1 MTKKGIIQLIFFL
14 FFLTLLISATDPLQT
29 IIPVDLFFRLDP
41 LIALV
46 TLLGS
51 GILVPGVL
59 LSVTLLIGTL
69 LFGRF
74 FCGYVCPMG
83 GLIDASDRTF
93 FPRIGRGS
101 PHWAKRGR
109 AFKYYILIMVLLSA
123 LLGLVIVHFFDPIT
137 LLTRTL
143 TFLLY
148 PLLLFLGEE
157 TMTIIRPLADRMGWM
172 EISYASFT
180 QKVYGMG
187 WVTFILVGVILFLG
201 RVRHRF
207 WCRYLCP
214 LGALLS
220 LFGRFG
226 IYRRRVNDR
235 CTACGLCQKGCP
247 MGAIADDP
255 QITAPGECILC
266 RSCAG
271 LCPEGAI
278 SFRPSSTRAVREER
292 AFQLTRRGLILSLT
306 FGAIGAFLARS
317 DPARGQIHGRLI
329 RPPGAIPEPKYLNRC
344 IRCGE
349 CMKVC
354 ITNTLQ
360 PALFE
365 AGLEGL
371 WTPKMHLRLAPCEQ
385 QCNLCGQV
393 CPTRAIRPLDLEER
407 RHAKVGT
414 AILKRESCLVWEQD
428 RLCLICD
435 EICPY
440 DAITFRWVE
449 GLKRP
454 FVLENRCNGCGQ
466 CEKACPIQGDSAIV
480 VVPMAELRL
489 AKGSYVEEAKRL
501 KYEFAGARTEELS
514 PEERLLYKK
523 GE

>member
-1 MTKKGIIQLIFFL
+1 MTKKGLIQLTFFL
-14 FFLTLLISATDPLQT
+14 FFLALLLGAADLLQT
-29 IIPVDLFFRLDP
+29 FLPVDLFFRLDP

-51 GILVPGVL
+51 GILVQGIL
-59 LSVTLLIGTL
+59 LSVALLIGTL
-69 LFGRF
+69 VFGRF
-74 FCGYVCPMG
+74 FCAYVCPMG
-83 GLIDASDRTF
+83 GLIDASDTTF
-93 FPRIGRGS
+93 FPKVGRGS
-101 PHWAKRGR
+101 PRWAKKGR
-109 AFKYYILIMVLLSA
+109 AFKYFLLTVVLLSA
-123 LLGLVIVHFFDPIT
+123 FLGFIIVQFFDPIT
-137 LLTRTL
+137 ILTRTI

-157 TMTIIRPLADRMGWM
+157 TLTIIRPLADRMGWM
-172 EISYASFT
+172 TISYASFT

-187 WVTFILVGVILFLG
+187 WVTFILVGMILFLG
-201 RVRHRF
+201 RMRHRF

-220 LFGRFG
+220 LFSRFG
-226 IYRRRVNDR
+226 LFRRRVNDE
-235 CTACGLCQKGCP
+235 CTDCGLCQKGCP
-247 MGAIADDP
+247 MGAIAEDP
-255 QITAPGECILC
+255 RITAPGECVLC
-266 RSCAG
+266 RSCAR
-271 LCPEGAI
+271 LCPERAI
-278 SFRPSSTRAVREER
+278 SFWPSTTRPIREKE
-292 AFQLTRRGLILSLT
+292 AFQLTRRGFILSFAL
-306 FGAIGAFLARS
+306 GATGAFLART
-317 DPARGQIHGRLI
+317 DPATGKTHGRLI
-329 RPPGAIPEPKYLNRC
+329 RPPGAIPEPQYLNRC

-360 PALFE
+360 PTLLE

-371 WTPKMHLRLAPCEQ
+371 WTPKMHMRLAPCEQ

-393 CPTRAIRPLDLEER
+393 CPTQAIRPLDLHER

-428 RLCLICD
+428 RLCLVCD

-440 DAITFRWVE
+440 DAIIFRWVD

-466 CEKACPIQGDSAIV
+466 CEAVCPIKGEAAIV
-480 VVPMAELRL
+480 VVPMAEIRL
-489 AKGSYVEEAKRL
+489 SKGSYVEEAKQL

-514 PEERLLYKK
+514 PEEKILYKK
-523 GE
+523 

>member
-1 MTKKGIIQLIFFL
+1 MSKKGLIQLVFFL
-14 FFLTLLISATDPLQT
+14 FFLTLLLSATDPLQT
-29 IIPVDLFFRLDP
+29 LLPVDLFFRFDP

-51 GILVPGVL
+51 GVLAPGILL
-59 LSVTLLIGTL
+59 AAALLIATL

-74 FCGYVCPMG
+74 FCAYVCPTG
-83 GLIDASDRTF
+83 GFIDASDTAF
-93 FPRIGRGS
+93 FKKTGRGS
-101 PHWAKRGR
+101 PPWAKRGR
-109 AFKYYILIMVLLSA
+109 AFKYYILAAVLFCA
-123 LLGLVIVHFFDPIT
+123 LFGLVIVHFFDPIT
-137 LLTRTL
+137 LLTRTF

-157 TMTIIRPLADRMGWM
+157 ALTILRPLADRFGWM
-172 EISYASFT
+172 AISYTSLT

-187 WVTFILVGVILFLG
+187 WVTFLLVGVILALG
-201 RVRHRF
+201 RIRHRF
-207 WCRYLCP
+207 FCRYLCP
-214 LGALLS
+214 LGALFS

-226 IYRRRVNDR
+226 LFRRRVSDA
-235 CTACGLCQKGCP
+235 CTDCGLCQKGCP
-247 MGAIADDP
+247 MGAIAENFRV
-255 QITAPGECILC
+255 TAPGECILC
-266 RSCAG
+266 LSCAR

-278 SFRPSSTRAVREER
+278 TFLPSETKPLREEK
-292 AFQLTRRGLILSLT
+292 ALQLTRRGFVFSIAL
-306 FGAIGAFLARS
+306 GAAGAFLART

-329 RPPGAIPEPKYLNRC
+329 RPPGAIPEPQYLDRC

-360 PALFE
+360 PTFFE

-371 WTPKMHLRLAPCEQ
+371 WTPKLRMRLAPCEQ

-393 CPTRAIRPLDLEER
+393 CPTRAIRPLDLTER

-440 DAITFRWVE
+440 DAITFRWVD

-454 FVLENRCNGCGQ
+454 FVLEHRCNGCGQ
-466 CEKACPIQGDSAIV
+466 CETACPIQGDAAIV
-480 VVPMAELRL
+480 IAPIAEIRISS
-489 AKGSYVEEAKRL
+489 GSYVDEAGRL
-501 KYEFAGARTEELS
+501 RYEFSGARTVELS
-514 PEERLLYKK
+514 PEERILYKK
-523 GE
+523 